1 MRTER
6 VREGSVMRRPLVVLS
21 LLAIVAASCSSGDT
35 PGAASSTGAGGGSA
49 AGEPA
54 GAVTLF
60 GYEDNF
66 VPEVLDPFVA
76 EYPDLDI
83 RTAVFGSND
92 EAVTK
97 LQNGF
102 QADVINVCTE
112 ETGRMVALG
121 LLQPIDTS
129 RIEAWDTLFPA
140 LRDQPGVVV
149 DGEVYMIPNVGGTS
163 GVIYNPDEV
172 PEGIDS
178 YRDLFED
185 PDLAGR
191 VTLED
196 SASTV
201 IAVAA
206 MALGHEDPFALT
218 DDDIAEIR
226 DYLIAHKSQIRA
238 LFKGDADFL
247 NLYRTGEI
255 VAGFGYHDYR
265 ATMEREGIPVEFV
278 PAEGSLAWIC
288 GVSLSSRTENLDA
301 AYAAMNYYV
310 SPTPQTFYAESYTY
324 IVSDQRTLD
333 ELDPEL
339 VNELGLDDP
348 GQLDSAIALQLPENY
363 DAWLAAYRDF
373 KAA

>member
-1 MRTER
+1 MA
-6 VREGSVMRRPLVVLS
+6 L
-21 LLAIVAASCSSGDT
+21 IAAACSSGTDT
-35 PGAASSTGAGGGSA
+35 PSSDVSSSAPSGGSV
-49 AGEPA
+49 AGS
-54 GAVTLF
+54 VTVF

-66 VPEVLDPFVA
+66 VPQVLDPFVA

-140 LRDQPGVVV
+140 LRDQPGVVQ
-149 DGEVYMIPNVGGTS
+149 DGDVYMIPNVGGTS
-163 GVIYNPDEV
+163 GVIYNPEEV
-172 PEGIDS
+172 PNGIDS

-185 PDLAGR
+185 PALAGK

-218 DDDIAEIR
+218 SDDLAEIR
-226 DYLIAHKSQIRA
+226 DYLIAHKGQIRA

-265 ATMEREGIPVEFV
+265 AAMESEDIPVEFV

-288 GVSLSSRTENLDA
+288 GVSLSAQAENVDA

-310 SPTPQTFYAESYTY
+310 SPTPQTYYAESYTY
-324 IVSDQRTLD
+324 IVSDQRTID
-333 ELDPEL
+333 QLDPKL
-339 VNELGLDDP
+339 VDQLGLDDP
-348 GQLDSAIALQLPENY
+348 AQLDSAIALQLPENY
-363 DAWLAAYRDF
+363 DEWLAVFRDF

>member
-1 MRTER
+1 MRAR
-6 VREGSVMRRPLVVLS
+6 RIGSLVVVVALS
-21 LLAIVAASCSSGDT
+21 AVACSSGASTNSDAS
-35 PGAASSTGAGGGSA
+35 GASSGS
-49 AGEPA
+49 GEVQ
-54 GAVTLF
+54 GTVTLF

-66 VPEVLDPFVA
+66 VPQVIDPFTA
-76 EYPDLDI
+76 RYPDLDV
-83 RTAVFGSND
+83 RTAVFSSND

-112 ETGRMVALG
+112 ETGRMVDLG

-129 RIEAWDTLFPA
+129 RIEGWDTLFPA
-140 LRDQPGVVV
+140 LKEQPGVVQ
-149 DGEVYMIPNVGGTS
+149 DGQVYMIPNVGGTS
-163 GVIYNPDEV
+163 GVIYNPEEV

-185 PDLAGR
+185 PALAGK

-201 IAVAA
+201 IAVGA
-206 MALGHEDPFALT
+206 MALGHEDPFNLT
-218 DDDIAEIR
+218 AEDITQIR

-247 NLYRTGEI
+247 NLYRSGEI

-265 ATMEREGIPVEFV
+265 AAMEREGIPVEFV
-278 PAEGSLAWIC
+278 SAEGSLAWIC
-288 GVSLSSRTENLDA
+288 GVSLSSTAQNIDA

-310 SPTPQTFYAESYTY
+310 SPKPQSYYAESYTY
-324 IVSDQRTLD
+324 LVSDQRTLD
-333 ELDPEL
+333 VLDPKL
-339 VNELGLDDP
+339 VKELGLDNP
-348 GQLDSAIALQLPENY
+348 EQLNDAIALQLPDNY
-363 DAWLAAYRDF
+363 DLWLDAFRDF

>member
-1 MRTER
+1 M
-6 VREGSVMRRPLVVLS
+6 VGLGLAG
-21 LLAIVAASCSSGDT
+21 LLAVTCSSGGST
-35 PGAASSTGAGGGSA
+35 TESPGASA
-49 AGEPA
+49 APSS
-54 GAVTLF
+54 GAAPVTGTVSLF

-66 VPEVLDPFVA
+66 VPEVIDPFIA
-76 EYPDLDI
+76 QYPDLEVK
-83 RTAVFGSND
+83 TAVFSNND

-97 LQNGF
+97 LQSGF

-112 ETGRMVALG
+112 ETGRMVALD

-140 LRDQPGVVV
+140 LRDQPGVVQE
-149 DGEVYMIPNVGGTS
+149 GQVYMIPNVGGTS
-163 GVIYNPDEV
+163 GIIYNPEEV

-185 PDLAGR
+185 PALAGK

-196 SASTV
+196 GASST
-201 IAVAA
+201 IAIAA
-206 MALGHEDPFALT
+206 LALGHEDPFNLT
-218 DDDIAEIR
+218 SDDLAEIR

-238 LFKGDADFL
+238 MFKGDADFL

-255 VAGFGYHDYR
+255 VAGFGYHDYQ
-265 ATMEREGIPVEFV
+265 AAMEREDIPVEFV

-288 GVSLSSRTENLDA
+288 GVGLSSHAQNVDA

-310 SPTPQTFYAESYTY
+310 SPGPQTFYAESYTY
-324 IVSDQRTLD
+324 LVSDQRTVD
-333 ELDPEL
+333 QLDPEL
-339 VNELGLDDP
+339 VTQLGLDDP
-348 GQLDSAIALQLPENY
+348 SRLDSAIALQLPDNY
-363 DAWLAAYRDF
+363 DEWLSVFRDF

>member
-1 MRTER
+1 
-6 VREGSVMRRPLVVLS
+6 MRRSMAVLS
-21 LLAIVAASCSSGDT
+21 ALVMLAGACSSGDST
-35 PGAASSTGAGGGSA
+35 LEPGRPPSGTATGEVSGT
-49 AGEPA
+49 
-54 GAVTLF
+54 VTLF

-76 EYPDLDI
+76 EHPDLEI
-83 RTAVFGSND
+83 RTAVFSNND

-121 LLQPIDTS
+121 LLQPIDTG

-140 LRDQPGVVV
+140 LRDQPGVVQ

-163 GVIYNPDEV
+163 GVIYNPEEV

-185 PDLAGR
+185 PALAGR

-201 IAVAA
+201 IAIGAL
-206 MALGHEDPFALT
+206 ALGHDDPFQLT
-218 DDDIAEIR
+218 DEDITEIR
-226 DYLIAHKSQIRA
+226 DYLIEHKSQIRA

-288 GVSLSSRTENLDA
+288 GVGLSAQTENVDA
-301 AYAAMNYYV
+301 AYAAMNYYI

-324 IVSDQRTLD
+324 VVSDQRTVD
-333 ELDPEL
+333 QLDPKL
-339 VNELGLDDP
+339 VTELGLDDP
-348 GQLDSAIALQLPENY
+348 SHLESAIALQLPENY
-363 DAWLAAYRDF
+363 DAWLAAFRDF

>member
-1 MRTER
+1 MF
-6 VREGSVMRRPLVVLS
+6 LS
-21 LLAIVAASCSSGDT
+21 IFALIGASCSDGDE
-35 PGAASSTGAGGGSA
+35 PGPS
-49 AGEPA
+49 AGESADGKPT
-54 GAVTLF
+54 GTVTLF

-66 VPEVLDPFVA
+66 VPEVIDPFL
-76 EYPDLDI
+76 ERYPDLDVQ
-83 RTAVFGSND
+83 TAVFASND

-97 LQNGF
+97 LQSGF

-140 LRDQPGVVV
+140 LKEQPGVVI

-172 PEGIDS
+172 PQGIDS

-185 PDLAGR
+185 PGLAGK

-196 SASTV
+196 SAATV
-201 IAVAA
+201 IAIAA
-206 MALGHEDPFALT
+206 LALGHADPYALT
-218 DDDIAEIR
+218 SEDIAEIR
-226 DYLIAHKSQIRA
+226 DYLIEHKSQIRS

-265 ATMEREGIPVEFV
+265 AAMDREGIPVEFV

-288 GVSLSSRTENLDA
+288 GVGLSAQAQNVGA

-310 SPTPQTFYAESYTY
+310 SPTPQSFYAESYTY
-324 IVSDQRTLD
+324 IVSDQRTID
-333 ELDPEL
+333 ELDPALVKEL
-339 VNELGLDDP
+339 SLDDP
-348 GQLDSAIALQLPENY
+348 SQLDAAIALQLPENY
-363 DAWLAAYRDF
+363 DEWLDAFRDF

>member
-1 MRTER
+1 MRAR
-6 VREGSVMRRPLVVLS
+6 RIGSLVVVIALS
-21 LLAIVAASCSSGDT
+21 TMACSSGGSAGSD
-35 PGAASSTGAGGGSA
+35 AGGTSAGS
-49 AGEPA
+49 GEVQ
-54 GAVTLF
+54 GTVTLF

-66 VPEVLDPFVA
+66 VPQVIDPFTQK
-76 EYPDLDI
+76 YPDLDV
-83 RTAVFGSND
+83 RTAVFSSND

-112 ETGRMVALG
+112 ETGRMVDLG

-129 RIEAWDTLFPA
+129 RIEGWDTLFPA
-140 LRDQPGVVV
+140 LKEQPGVVQ
-149 DGEVYMIPNVGGTS
+149 DGQVYMIPNVGGTS
-163 GVIYNPDEV
+163 GVIYNPEEV

-185 PDLAGR
+185 PALAGK

-201 IAVAA
+201 IAVGA
-206 MALGHEDPFALT
+206 MALGHEDPFNLT
-218 DDDIAEIR
+218 AEDINEIR
-226 DYLIAHKSQIRA
+226 DYLIAHKGQIRA

-247 NLYRTGEI
+247 NLYRSGEI

-265 ATMEREGIPVEFV
+265 AAMEREGIPVEFV

-288 GVSLSSRTENLDA
+288 GVSLSSAAQNVDA

-310 SPTPQTFYAESYTY
+310 SPKPQSYYAESYTY
-324 IVSDQRTLD
+324 LVSDQRTLD
-333 ELDPEL
+333 VLDPKL
-339 VNELGLDDP
+339 VKELGLDNP
-348 GQLDSAIALQLPENY
+348 EQLNDAIALQLPDNY
-363 DAWLAAYRDF
+363 DLWLDAFRDF

>member
-1 MRTER
+1 
-6 VREGSVMRRPLVVLS
+6 V
-21 LLAIVAASCSSGDT
+21 
-35 PGAASSTGAGGGSA
+35 TGTVS
-49 AGEPA
+49 
-54 GAVTLF
+54 LF

-76 EYPDLDI
+76 EYPDLEI
-83 RTAVFGSND
+83 RTAVFSNND

-97 LQNGF
+97 LQSGF

-112 ETGRMVALG
+112 ETGRMVALD

-140 LRDQPGVVV
+140 LRDQPGVMV

-163 GVIYNPDEV
+163 GIIYNPEEV
-172 PEGIDS
+172 PGGIDS

-185 PDLAGR
+185 PALAGK

-196 SASTV
+196 GATST
-201 IAVAA
+201 IAIAA
-206 MALGHEDPFALT
+206 LALGHEDPFALT
-218 DDDIAEIR
+218 SEDLAEIS

-265 ATMEREGIPVEFV
+265 AAMEQEDIPVEFV
-278 PAEGSLAWIC
+278 SAEGSLAWIC
-288 GVSLSSRTENLDA
+288 GVSLSAQTENVDA

-324 IVSDQRTLD
+324 IVSDQRTID
-333 ELDPEL
+333 QLDPAL
-339 VNELGLDDP
+339 VEQLGLDDP
-348 GQLDSAIALQLPENY
+348 TQLDSAIALQLPDNY
-363 DAWLAAYRDF
+363 DEWLSVYRDF
-373 KAA
+373 KSA

>member
-1 MRTER
+1 MRA
-6 VREGSVMRRPLVVLS
+6 VRRTAVLAS
-21 LLAIVAASCSSGDT
+21 LFAFALIAAACG
-35 PGAASSTGAGGGSA
+35 SSTSSPTTAADGSP
-49 AGEPA
+49 GPVQ
-54 GAVTLF
+54 GQVTLF

-66 VPEVLDPFVA
+66 VPEVIDPFLA
-76 EYPDLDI
+76 MYPDLDVQ
-83 RTAVFGSND
+83 TAVFSSND

-97 LQNGF
+97 IQNGF
-102 QADVINVCTE
+102 HADVINVCTE
-112 ETGRMVALG
+112 ETGRMIDMG

-129 RIEAWDTLFPA
+129 RIEGWDTLFPA
-140 LRDQPGVVV
+140 LKEQPGVTF
-149 DGEVYMIPNVGGTS
+149 DGQVYMIPNVGGTS

-172 PEGIDS
+172 PQGIDS

-185 PDLAGR
+185 PALAGK

-196 SASTV
+196 SAASV
-201 IAVAA
+201 IAITA
-206 MALGHEDPFALT
+206 MALGHEDPYALT
-218 DDDIAEIR
+218 EEDIAAIR

-247 NLYRTGEI
+247 NLYRSGEI

-265 ATMEREGIPVEFV
+265 AAMEREGYPVEFV

-288 GVSLSSRTENLDA
+288 GVGLSSETENLDA

-310 SPTPQTFYAESYTY
+310 SPTPQKFYAESYTY
-324 IVSDQRTLD
+324 VVSDQRTLE

-339 VNELGLDDP
+339 VAELGLDDP
-348 GQLDSAIALQLPENY
+348 SSLDAAIALQLPDNY
-363 DAWLAAYRDF
+363 DQWLAAYRDF

>member
-1 MRTER
+1 MRGRALVVVT
-6 VREGSVMRRPLVVLS
+6 VLVVL
-21 LLAIVAASCSSGDT
+21 
-35 PGAASSTGAGGGSA
+35 GAACSDGGGTPSSQ
-49 AGEPA
+49 A
-54 GAVTLF
+54 GASPGKPTGTVSLF

-66 VPEVLDPFVA
+66 VPEVIDPFLA
-76 EYPDLDI
+76 QYPDLDVQ
-83 RTAVFGSND
+83 TAVFSNND

-140 LRDQPGVVV
+140 LKNQPGVVQ
-149 DGEVYMIPNVGGTS
+149 DGQVYMIPNVGGTS
-163 GVIYNPDEV
+163 GIIYNPEEV
-172 PEGIDS
+172 PQGVDS

-185 PDLAGR
+185 PALAGK
-191 VTLED
+191 VALED
-196 SASTV
+196 SPTTV
-201 IAVAA
+201 IAITAL
-206 MALGHEDPFALT
+206 ALGYEDPFNLT
-218 DDDIAEIR
+218 SDDLAQIR
-226 DYLIAHKSQIRA
+226 DYLIAHKGQIRA

-247 NLYRTGEI
+247 SLYRSGEI

-288 GVSLSSRTENLDA
+288 GVALSANAQNVDA

-310 SPTPQTFYAESYTY
+310 SPTPQKFYAESYTY

-333 ELDPEL
+333 ELDPKL
-339 VNELGLDDP
+339 VKSLGLDDP
-348 GQLDSAIALQLPENY
+348 SQLDAAIALQLPDNY
-363 DAWLAAYRDF
+363 DDWLATYREF

>member
-1 MRTER
+1 
-6 VREGSVMRRPLVVLS
+6 MRRSVVTFLSVVALVG
-21 LLAIVAASCSSGDT
+21 ASCSD
-35 PGAASSTGAGGGSA
+35 GADEPEPNEGQSTA
-49 AGEPA
+49 AGEPT
-54 GAVTLF
+54 GTVTLF

-66 VPEVLDPFVA
+66 VPEVIDPFLA
-76 EYPDLDI
+76 QYPDLDVQ
-83 RTAVFGSND
+83 TAVFASND

-97 LQNGF
+97 LQSGF

-140 LRDQPGVVV
+140 LKEQPGVVH

-172 PEGIDS
+172 PQGIDS

-196 SASTV
+196 SAATV
-201 IAVAA
+201 IAIAA
-206 MALGHEDPFALT
+206 MALGHADPYALT
-218 DDDIAEIR
+218 SDDIAEIR
-226 DYLIAHKSQIRA
+226 DYLIEHKSQIRS

-265 ATMEREGIPVEFV
+265 AAMAREDIPVEFV

-288 GVSLSSRTENLDA
+288 GVGLSSQAQNVDA

-310 SPTPQTFYAESYTY
+310 SPTPQSFYAESYTY
-324 IVSDQRTLD
+324 IVSDQRTID
-333 ELDPEL
+333 ELDPAL
-339 VNELGLDDP
+339 VQELGLDDP
-348 GQLDSAIALQLPENY
+348 TQLDAAIALQLPENY
-363 DAWLAAYRDF
+363 DEWLDAFRDF

>member
-1 MRTER
+1 
-6 VREGSVMRRPLVVLS
+6 MRRRLV
-21 LLAIVAASCSSGDT
+21 LLCVMGLIAAACSSGGDAAPSSAGSGP
-35 PGAASSTGAGGGSA
+35 PGS
-49 AGEPA
+49 PA
-54 GAVTLF
+54 PVSGTVSLF

-66 VPEVLDPFVA
+66 VPEVLDPFEA
-76 EYPDLDI
+76 MYPDLEVK
-83 RTAVFGSND
+83 TAVFGSND
-92 EAVTK
+92 EAVAK
-97 LQNGF
+97 LQSGF

-112 ETGRMVALG
+112 ETGRMVDQG
-121 LLQPIDTS
+121 LIQPIDTS

-149 DGEVYMIPNVGGTS
+149 DGQVYMIPNVGGTS
-163 GVIYNPDEV
+163 GVIYNPEEV
-172 PEGIDS
+172 PQGIDS

-185 PDLAGR
+185 PALAGK

-201 IAVAA
+201 IAITAL
-206 MALGHEDPFALT
+206 ALGHEDPFSLT
-218 DDDIAEIR
+218 SDDLAEIR

-247 NLYRTGEI
+247 NLYRTGDI

-265 ATMEREGIPVEFV
+265 AAMEREGIPVEFV
-278 PAEGSLAWIC
+278 PAEGSIAWIC
-288 GVSLSSRTENLDA
+288 GVSLSSETQNEDA

-310 SPTPQTFYAESYTY
+310 SPTPQKFYAESYTY

-333 ELDPEL
+333 ELDPDL
-339 VNELGLDDP
+339 VKKLGLDNP
-348 GQLDSAIALQLPENY
+348 EQLDSAIALQLPENY
-363 DAWLAAYRDF
+363 DEWLDVYREF